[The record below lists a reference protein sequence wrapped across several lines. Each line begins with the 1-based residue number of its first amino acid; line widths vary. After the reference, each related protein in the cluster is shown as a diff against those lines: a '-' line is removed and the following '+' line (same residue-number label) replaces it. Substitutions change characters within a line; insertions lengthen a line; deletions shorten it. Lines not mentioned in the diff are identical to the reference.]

1 MSTFVPLVFLSSVT
15 SRHRPS
21 YPTSGVVAIPSP
33 AATTV
38 QVNDVLA
45 DAPVPSCAVT
55 VTVLVPAV
63 VGVPLIVPAPEIEVP
78 AGSPVAE
85 KLSVWP
91 LVLSLA
97 GTGTDTGVPASSS
110 CGPGLVI
117 VTGWPSCAEPTD
129 SVPVSGRLASE
140 SPTAMP

>member
-1 MSTFVPLVFLSSVT
+1 MSTFVPLVLLSSVT

-45 DAPVPSCAVT
+45 DAPLPSCAVT

-63 VGVPLIVPAPEIEVP
+63 VGVPLIVPDPEIESP
-78 AGSPVAE
+78 AGRPVAV
-85 KLSVWP
+85 KAGVWP
-91 LVLSLA
+91 LVLSA
-97 GTGTDTGVPASSS
+97 AATCTDAAVPATPS
-110 CGPGLVI
+110 CGPGLVM
-117 VTGWPSCAEPTD
+117 VTGWPSWPELTD
-129 SVPVSGRLASE
+129 SVPVSGRCASE